1 MLSERLKR
9 NSSVKP
15 GAPKNRAIELNR
27 ILRSWD
33 EYNMC
38 NNRILRSYCYWLRL
52 GVAIPEGNTKMLGR
66 RWRNA
71 AWNWHWHADTE
82 VFSLYWVLLLRQY
95 SAIDCKTRH
104 ILAGVMASCPFQA
117 ALAKRRACS
126 KGPVIKSNKDWAATS
141 WSFEPLWGVQLRN
154 LLFLWDCLNSRKQS
168 AIEKIYGFLY
178 NDLIQTLIMLFP

>member
-1 MLSERLKR
+1 MLSKRLR
-9 NSSVKP
+9 GNSSLKP
-15 GAPKNRAIELNR
+15 EAPKNRAIGLNM
-27 ILRSWD
+27 ISRSWD
-33 EYNMC
+33 EHNMC
-38 NNRILRSYCYWLRL
+38 NNHILKSYRLRL

-82 VFSLYWVLLLRQY
+82 VFSLYWVLLLRHY
-95 SAIDCKTRH
+95 GAIDCKTRH
-104 ILAGVMASCPFQA
+104 IHVVAGVMGSCPFQA

-168 AIEKIYGFLY
+168 KRSMAFCTMIWFKL
-178 NDLIQTLIMLFP
+178 